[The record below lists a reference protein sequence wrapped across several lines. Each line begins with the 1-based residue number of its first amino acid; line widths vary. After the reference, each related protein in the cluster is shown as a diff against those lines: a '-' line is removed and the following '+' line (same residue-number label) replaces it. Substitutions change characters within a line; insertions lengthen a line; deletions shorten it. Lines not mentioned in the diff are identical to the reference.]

1 MRIPGYRLHRGSGRA
16 VVTLAGKDFYLGQH
30 NSPESKRKYERLIAE
45 YLSNRETF
53 LARTVRQS
61 DLTIAELLDA
71 FVSHASVEFAGSE
84 FVKIK
89 IALRPVKTLYAD
101 FPAKDFGP
109 TQLKAVRHRLMT
121 EVHPKRKKPRSRVWI
136 NKAVSYIVRMF
147 RWGASEELVPPA
159 IHDAIKLVPS
169 LKRGKTTAPETT
181 RVTPVSLAT
190 VEATL
195 KHCTPVIQAMV
206 KIQLLT
212 GCRPGEVCKLT
223 PGMLD
228 RRGKVW
234 VAKLEEHK
242 TAHRGRE
249 RQLYFGP
256 KAQAVLAPF
265 LDRPDDKPFFSP
277 RESEE
282 YRRKQRSEARTTP
295 RNQGNRQGYTART
308 RANRPPKRM
317 ARESY
322 DRRSYG
328 QALEYAAKKAK
339 VKPWGPNRLRHA
351 AATQLRAD
359 FGIETASAV
368 LGHSELRTTE
378 VYAERDAAKAIA
390 AALQNG

>member
-16 VVTLAGKDFYLGQH
+16 IVTLCGKDFYLGRH
-30 NSPESKRKYERLIAE
+30 GTPESKRKYERLIAE

-89 IALRPVKTLYAD
+89 IALRPVKALYAD

-109 TQLKAVRHRLMT
+109 QQLRAVRHRLMT
-121 EVHPKRKKPRSRVWI
+121 EVHPKRKKLRSRVWI
-136 NKAVSYIVRMF
+136 NLAISYVVRMF
-147 RWGASEELVPPA
+147 RWGASEELVPPE
-159 IHDAIKLVPS
+159 IHAAIKLVPS
-169 LKRGKTTAPETT
+169 LKKGKTDAPETT

-195 KHCTPVIQAMV
+195 KHCTPVIEAMV
-206 KIQLLT
+206 RVQLLT
-212 GCRPGEVCKLT
+212 GCRPGEVCRLT
-223 PGMLD
+223 PGMID
-228 RRGKVW
+228 RRGTVW
-234 VAKLEEHK
+234 VARLEEHK

-249 RQLYFGP
+249 RFIYFGP
-256 KAQAVLAPF
+256 KSQAVLFAF
-265 LDRPDDKPFFSP
+265 MDRPDDKPLFSP

-282 YRRKQRSEARTTP
+282 YRRKQRAEARTTP

-317 ARESY
+317 PRESY

-328 QALEYAAKKAK
+328 QALEYAAKKANIRA
-339 VKPWGPNRLRHA
+339 WGPNRLRHA